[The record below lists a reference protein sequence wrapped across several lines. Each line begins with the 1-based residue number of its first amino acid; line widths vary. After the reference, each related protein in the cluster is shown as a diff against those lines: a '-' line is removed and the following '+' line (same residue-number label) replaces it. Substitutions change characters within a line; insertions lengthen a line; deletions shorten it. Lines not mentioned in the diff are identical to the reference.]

1 MYDLDNYT
9 SYVVDNTTY
18 DYFRK
23 FMYDNSNVVS
33 GIENVW
39 ERGYNVIANANNI
52 IQNIKN
58 TTPDLF
64 KQGKMERD
72 LILGEA
78 LACRAFMH
86 FDLLRL
92 FAPAPVNDD
101 GQAYIPYVTTY
112 PSLYAQKMTVQ
123 AVLDSII
130 NDLEKARPMVVAWD
144 TSSMGRGTLTE
155 GISRF
160 HNEFIFDTDIY
171 SSPDAS
177 KVEEFFKGR
186 GYRMHYFAMTAALA
200 RAYAYKGDYQK
211 AYDCAKEIMNFKV
224 VTFDERSGFPCFA
237 RDNYNGAAGDW
248 DTKTDLKT
256 LSNLI
261 FGVYQKEAV
270 AHYSLS
276 SYFHQNA
283 DASSANWFALNVE
296 GQKIFYTRSGVNEY
310 DLDYR
315 GFRLIALMK
324 GAIYIS
330 GKYYPSSNE
339 TIAEEN
345 AQVVPL
351 IRSSEMRYI
360 MAEYFARN
368 NNFEEAAKI
377 LNDMR
382 AARGCQ
388 EVINISNWN
397 DFQAELIQDARREY
411 IGEGQLFFLYKRLDA
426 AIDFGANKETRKL
439 TRSEYLWPI
448 PTNEGL

>member
-1 MYDLDNYT
+1 
-9 SYVVDNTTY
+9 
-18 DYFRK
+18 
-23 FMYDNSNVVS
+23 
-33 GIENVW
+33 
-39 ERGYNVIANANNI
+39 VIANANNI
-52 IQNIKN
+52 IQNIEK
-58 TTPDLF
+58 TTPELF

-112 PSLYAQKMTVQ
+112 PSLYAGKMSVKT
-123 AVLDSII
+123 VLDSVIK
-130 NDLEKARPMVVAWD
+130 DLEKARPMVVAWD

-160 HNEFIFDTDIY
+160 YNEFIFDTEIY
-171 SSPDAS
+171 SSPEAHE
-177 KVEEFFKGR
+177 VEEFFKGR
-186 GYRMHYFAMTAALA
+186 GYRMHYFAITAVLA
-200 RAYAYKGDYQK
+200 RAYLYAGEYEK
-211 AYDCAKEIMNFKV
+211 AYNCAKEIMNFKV

-237 RDNYNGAAGDW
+237 RDNYNGAAGEW

-256 LSNLI
+256 VSNLI

-270 AHYSLS
+270 SHYSLS

-283 DASSANWFALNVE
+283 DASSANWFALNID
-296 GQKIFYTRSGVNEY
+296 GQKVFHTRTGVDEYTF
-310 DLDYR
+310 DYR
-315 GFRLIALMK
+315 AFRLLALMK
-324 GAIYIS
+324 GSIYIS
-330 GKYYPSSNE
+330 GKYYPSSDAA
-339 TIAEEN
+339 TAEKN

-368 NNFEEAAKI
+368 NNFTEAAKI
-377 LNDMR
+377 LTDIR
-382 AARGCQ
+382 AARGCTEQ
-388 EVINISNWN
+388 INISSWS

-426 AIDFGANKETRKL
+426 AIDFGDKTEPRKL

-448 PTNEGL
+448 PTDESL